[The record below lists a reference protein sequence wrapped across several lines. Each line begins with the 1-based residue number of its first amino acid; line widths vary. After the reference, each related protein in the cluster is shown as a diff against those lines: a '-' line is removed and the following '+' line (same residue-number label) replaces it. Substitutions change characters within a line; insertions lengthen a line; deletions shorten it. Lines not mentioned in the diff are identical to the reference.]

1 MVSATAV
8 AEVGTP
14 IKSMQYHWADS
25 EEVGVVPEEA
35 VATKYT
41 FHRLVTYFAI
51 VIAGYVTSTI
61 RAKVLH
67 MLVSKL
73 APGIAHFAKRMISY
87 SADLTKTSDAITINF
102 MDGTIAT
109 CDLLVAADGFNSST
123 RKQLFRDTD
132 TNVEPV
138 YMGRFLHNKLVPF

>member
-67 MLVSKL
+67 MLVSKRNYHQFHGWYFSNL
-73 APGIAHFAKRMISY
+73 RPSGGRGRLQFLY
-87 SADLTKTSDAITINF
+87 LKTAFS
-102 MDGTIAT
+102 
-109 CDLLVAADGFNSST
+109 
-123 RKQLFRDTD
+123 
-132 TNVEPV
+132 
-138 YMGRFLHNKLVPF
+138 